1 MGEVISDR
9 IGEDREGGGEAGKFE
24 RKNFQVLRALI
35 LFVTDM
41 RER

>member
-1 MGEVISDR
+1 MGGVISDR
-9 IGEDREGGGEAGKFE
+9 IGGEFE

-41 RER
+41 RERER